1 MASNLCNFQLLIDYN
16 HTKSKIVRWLH
27 RKRAQVINIT
37 AGMVLRLKWAYIF
50 MAYFLPIL
58 FQTIQTSK
66 KSLDNCLDPPI
77 NRTFAKSDTTEIT
90 NAGPKNI
97 FIINIIPSI
106 LS

>member
-1 MASNLCNFQLLIDYN
+1 M
-16 HTKSKIVRWLH
+16 T
-27 RKRAQVINIT
+27 
-37 AGMVLRLKWAYIF
+37 
-50 MAYFLPIL
+50 YFLPIL

-90 NAGPKNI
+90 NAGPKYV